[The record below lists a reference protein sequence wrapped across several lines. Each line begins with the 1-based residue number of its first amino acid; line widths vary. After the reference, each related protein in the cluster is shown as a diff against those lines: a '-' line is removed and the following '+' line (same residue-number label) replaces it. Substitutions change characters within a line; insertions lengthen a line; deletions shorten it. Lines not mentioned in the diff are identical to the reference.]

1 MPRPARWDC
10 CRDSDPWRVWRQ
22 SAGRCGPCGRLAEPP
37 ATSSCLRRSR
47 PGETGS
53 LQGSQCSWSTSGS
66 LSAIQTGP
74 CLLSQLYRQAHVCS
88 VSYTD
93 RPMSAQSA
101 IQTGPMSTQSAVQT
115 VPCLHSQLYRQSHV
129 CSQLY
134 RQVPSQSAVQTG
146 PITVSCTDRSHHS
159 QLYRQFRSKS
169 DAAQRSQY
177 VCACEWTVIKLCMM
191 IPYTPRSVLMETK
204 V

>member
-74 CLLSQLYRQAHVCS
+74 CLLSQLYRQSHVYT
-88 VSYTD
+88 VSCTD
-93 RPMSAQSA
+93 S
-101 IQTGPMSTQSAVQT
+101 PMST
-115 VPCLHSQLYRQSHV
+115 
-129 CSQLY
+129 
-134 RQVPSQSAVQTG
+134 QSAVQTG

-159 QLYRQFRSKS
+159 QLYRQVPSQSAVQTGPITVSYIDSS
-169 DAAQRSQY
+169 DQS
-177 VCACEWTVIKLCMM
+177 LML
-191 IPYTPRSVLMETK
+191 PREVSMCVL
-204 V
+204 VNGL